1 MRIDPNQQYLDNVQ
15 SNQVENTKGQG
26 AAAPASV
33 STPDTSSIDAGDT
46 VQLSGT
52 LSQIQQLKTQLSNT
66 PDVRTDRVAALRQQI
81 LQGTYQPSNEQ
92 IANAMMSEAFG
103 NGSQR

>member
-26 AAAPASV
+26 AAAPGSV

>member
-15 SNQVENTKGQG
+15 SNQVENTKNQG
-26 AAAPASV
+26 AAAPGSV
-33 STPDTSSIDAGDT
+33 STPEISSTDAGDT

-52 LSQIQQLKTQLSNT
+52 LSQVQQLKAQLSST
-66 PDVRTDRVAALRQQI
+66 PDVRGDRVAALRQQI

-92 IANAMMSEAFG
+92 IANAMMSDAFG
-103 NGSQR
+103 NTGQR